1 MKAQVR
7 LLPRQW
13 ALRLA
18 LDGDLVPAG
27 SSIIFWSFKISV

>member
-7 LLPRQW
+7 LLLRPW

-18 LDGDLVPAG
+18 LDG
-27 SSIIFWSFKISV
+27 S